1 MPSRIEDYALLG
13 DCETAALVSKAGSID
28 WLCWPRF
35 DSSACFA
42 ALLGNDA
49 HGCWRIAPVA
59 GEFVQRAYRPGTL
72 ILDTEFRSASG
83 RVRITDFMPFRDEH
97 SHLIRLVEGL
107 EGEVDMELMLR
118 LRFDMGLTVPWVRQL
133 PEQDGIHAV
142 AGPDMVVLR
151 TPVAL
156 EGVDLSTVA
165 RFTVSAGQTV
175 PFTLSYGPSHLPAP
189 PAIDVTR
196 ALAHCEQEWRA
207 WSDRC
212 LEVGEYKDT
221 VQRSLITLKALTYA
235 PTGAIV
241 AAATTSL
248 PEALGG
254 VRNWDYRFCWLRDA
268 TLTVMTLLR
277 AGYVEEAAAWRSWLV
292 RAVAGSAD
300 QIQIMYG
307 IAGERM
313 LDEKEIPWLPG
324 FANSAPVRIGNQA
337 ATQLQLDT
345 YGELMDALYQARRGG
360 LAADDDAWSLQCNL
374 LERLERIWQT
384 PDEGIWEVRGGAQQF
399 TSSKMMAWVAVDR
412 CIKTAEQF
420 DMDGP
425 VAHWRQLRDQI
436 HADVCAQGFNAEL
449 NSFVQ
454 VYGGDQL
461 DASLLGLALVG
472 FLPPDDP
479 RIIGTVAAVEKYLL
493 QDGLVLRYR
502 TAESRDGLPPGEGAF
517 LACSFWLADNW
528 VLQGR
533 MDEARALYQ
542 HLLSLR
548 NDLGLLSE
556 EYDPVGQQML
566 GNFPQAF
573 SHMSIVFTAF
583 ALTGDGPMAGERAS

>member
-1 MPSRIEDYALLG
+1 M
-13 DCETAALVSKAGSID
+13 
-28 WLCWPRF
+28 
-35 DSSACFA
+35 
-42 ALLGNDA
+42 
-49 HGCWRIAPVA
+49 
-59 GEFVQRAYRPGTL
+59 
-72 ILDTEFRSASG
+72 
-83 RVRITDFMPFRDEH
+83 
-97 SHLIRLVEGL
+97 
-107 EGEVDMELMLR
+107 
-118 LRFDMGLTVPWVRQL
+118 PWVRQL

-313 LDEKEIPWLPG
+313 LDEKKEIPWLPG

-345 YGELMDALYQARRGG
+345 YGELMDACIRRGG
-360 LAADDDAWSLQCNL
+360 ADWRPMTMRGRCNAICWSGWSVSGKRPMKESGKCAGARSNL
-374 LERLERIWQT
+374 LR
-384 PDEGIWEVRGGAQQF
+384 
-399 TSSKMMAWVAVDR
+399 
-412 CIKTAEQF
+412 
-420 DMDGP
+420 
-425 VAHWRQLRDQI
+425 
-436 HADVCAQGFNAEL
+436 
-449 NSFVQ
+449 
-454 VYGGDQL
+454 
-461 DASLLGLALVG
+461 
-472 FLPPDDP
+472 P
-479 RIIGTVAAVEKYLL
+479 R
-493 QDGLVLRYR
+493 
-502 TAESRDGLPPGEGAF
+502 
-517 LACSFWLADNW
+517 
-528 VLQGR
+528 
-533 MDEARALYQ
+533 
-542 HLLSLR
+542 
-548 NDLGLLSE
+548 
-556 EYDPVGQQML
+556 
-566 GNFPQAF
+566 
-573 SHMSIVFTAF
+573 
-583 ALTGDGPMAGERAS
+583 

>member
-42 ALLGNDA
+42 ALLGNDD
-49 HGCWRIAPVA
+49 HGCWRIAPVD
-59 GEFVQRAYRPGTL
+59 GQFVQRAYRPGTL
-72 ILDTEFRSASG
+72 ILDTEFSTATG
-83 RVRITDFMPFRDEH
+83 RVRITDFMPLRDEH

-107 EGEVDMELMLR
+107 EGEVEMELLLR

-133 PEQDGIHAV
+133 PEADGIHAV

-151 TPVAL
+151 TPIEL
-156 EGVDLSTVA
+156 DGVDLSTVA
-165 RFTVSAGQTV
+165 RFKVSAGQVV
-175 PFTLSYGPSHLPAP
+175 PFTLSYGPSHLDVP
-189 PAIDVTR
+189 PGIDVNH
-196 ALAHCEQEWRA
+196 ALAHCEQEWRQ

-212 LEVGEYKDT
+212 LHVGPFAET
-221 VQRSLITLKALTYA
+221 VKRSLITLKALTYA
-235 PTGAIV
+235 PTGAII

-292 RAVAGSAD
+292 RAVAGTAD

-324 FANSAPVRIGNQA
+324 YANSAPVRIGNQA

-374 LERLERIWQT
+374 LERLERIWQQ

-420 DMDGP
+420 DMKGP
-425 VAHWRQLRDQI
+425 VEHWKQLRDQM

-533 MDEARALYQ
+533 MEEASALYE

-556 EYDPVGQQML
+556 EYDPVGKQML

-573 SHMSIVFTAF
+573 SHMSIVFTAYG
-583 ALTGDGPMAGERAS
+583 LTGDGPMVGERAS